1 MVYSVWIAE
10 VTHYDSVE
18 ERLLIFVGLDVLA
31 NQVVPRHRGASE
43 SALVDAVVAQCH
55 RNP

>member
-18 ERLLIFVGLDVLA
+18 ERLLIFVGLDVLGLEILGTHSMCWLIKWFLDIG
-31 NQVVPRHRGASE
+31 VPVSQR
-43 SALVDAVVAQCH
+43 
-55 RNP
+55 